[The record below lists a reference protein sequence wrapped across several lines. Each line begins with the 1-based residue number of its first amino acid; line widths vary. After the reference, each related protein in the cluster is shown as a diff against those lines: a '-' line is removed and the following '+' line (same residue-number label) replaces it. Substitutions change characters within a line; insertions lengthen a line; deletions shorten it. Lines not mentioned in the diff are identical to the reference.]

1 MTCRVKIDAP
11 AGIIE
16 LEGDADFVGSFFEKL
31 VPIIEKA
38 KFGHAADVAGAEQ
51 PEAQET
57 DGRETEERPKRKK
70 RAVRQPPA
78 GASCRDRI
86 NALKT
91 DGFFKEKRTP
101 SDIVEGLGKKGWTH
115 NTSQVGAALT
125 HMFNRGEIQRTKEA
139 GTFNYFWDRD

>member
-16 LEGDADFVGSFFEKL
+16 LEGDASFVGSFFEKL
-31 VPIIEKA
+31 VPLIEKA
-38 KFGHAADVAGAEQ
+38 RFGHAADAAGAVQSEVQ
-51 PEAQET
+51 EA
-57 DGRETEERPKRKK
+57 DARDSEERPKRKK
-70 RAVRQPPA
+70 RTTRQPPA

-91 DGFFKEKRTP
+91 DDFFKEKRTP

-115 NTSQVGAALT
+115 IRVPGAQPPASFANGLDT
-125 HMFNRGEIQRTKEA
+125 ET
-139 GTFNYFWDRD
+139 